1 MNMLAYHGRLR
12 AELEELKKSAL
23 NKRVIAAAGEDKFEE
38 CEDSDNPREAAIVLL
53 LELELG
59 GTSATREENR
69 RRSSIQPARPSEEEH
84 QRRASR
90 SSLLFRKGAGSDYGI
105 SGGDDMDDDEAAQ
118 PQLDVDEMM
127 CAFGSFC
134 YSLDRVALSPY
145 LPSIPI

>member
-1 MNMLAYHGRLR
+1 MNTLAYVGRLR

-38 CEDSDNPREAAIVLL
+38 CEDSDDPREAAIVLL

-59 GTSATREENR
+59 GTNSTRVENR
-69 RRSSIQPARPSEEEH
+69 RRSSIQPARPSEEEL

-105 SGGDDMDDDEAAQ
+105 SGVDDVDDDEAAQ

-127 CAFGSFC
+127 CAFAFFWHPVDHVT
-134 YSLDRVALSPY
+134 LFPY
-145 LPSIPI
+145 LLSIPI